1 MPASRPSR
9 IQAPVFEPILHWLC
23 QCQVRCQLFILSHK
37 NIGSSRRI
45 RSIYSMRSVLSD
57 SDSRA
62 ITDKTEEVSGAVYR
76 ELPPTGLFCLLAV
89 ERQRHFVTGLPI
101 HSRFRRI
108 ERVGYCVKSRTLFS
122 QAKSTQISHRNWKV
136 GCAAICNILEKII
149 IKHVLTI
156 LLWRSELKNSHKL
169 VCILINKI
177 NINQ

>member
-23 QCQVRCQLFILSHK
+23 QYQVRCQLFILSHK

-45 RSIYSMRSVLSD
+45 RSIYSMKSVLSD

-89 ERQRHFVTGLPI
+89 ERQRHLVTSSPACQFTPDLDG
-101 HSRFRRI
+101 SREWGTVSNQERFLARPKVRRYAI
-108 ERVGYCVKSRTLFS
+108 ETENLGALRF
-122 QAKSTQISHRNWKV
+122 AAFWKKF
-136 GCAAICNILEKII
+136 I
-149 IKHVLTI
+149 
-156 LLWRSELKNSHKL
+156 
-169 VCILINKI
+169 
-177 NINQ
+177 

>member
-108 ERVGYCVKSRTLFS
+108 ERVGGTVSNQERFLARPKVRRYAIETEKLGALRFATF
-122 QAKSTQISHRNWKV
+122 WKNYYKTRADIV
-136 GCAAICNILEKII
+136 MTIRIEKFP
-149 IKHVLTI
+149 
-156 LLWRSELKNSHKL
+156 
-169 VCILINKI
+169 
-177 NINQ
+177 